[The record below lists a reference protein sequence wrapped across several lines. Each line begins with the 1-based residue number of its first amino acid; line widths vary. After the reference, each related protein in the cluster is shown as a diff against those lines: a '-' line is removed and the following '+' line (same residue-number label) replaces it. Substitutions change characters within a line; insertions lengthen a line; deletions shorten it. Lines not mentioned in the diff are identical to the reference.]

1 MHHSLQTTNISKLLL
16 KYCIP
21 AIISMMTV
29 SLYNAVDRIFIGHI
43 QGAGSLALTGL
54 GTLIP
59 FTTIILACELL
70 ITYGAIA
77 NLSLRLGEQKK
88 EEAEDFLN
96 QVPLLGL
103 IISIFLMIVFY
114 LFNEPLL
121 YLFGATS
128 DTIGYAKDYLNILT
142 IGIPFY
148 IMGFSLMGIIRSEG
162 DPKRAALILMA
173 SCLINIILDP
183 LFIFGLNLGIS
194 GAALATIL
202 SQATVFLYVVYYYT
216 RGASNL
222 KLDFKKLKIQHH
234 LVKPIITFGLSTAL
248 IQLISAFVQILL
260 NQSLKHYGTAL
271 SIGSFTTISTIYNLV
286 MMPVV
291 GINQGMIPIIG
302 YNFGQRNYTRVKK
315 TFLQGTIASTIIFTL
330 GFLLIYI
337 LPTPLVSF
345 FNPDKTFINTTVTEL
360 KLYAFSLP
368 LCALSLTAP
377 NFFQSIG
384 NSKLSIWLVI
394 IRQMIIL
401 IPALIILP
409 RLIGLNGVWLAQ
421 PITDLSVSLLCFFL
435 IKTEFKRLSSVN

>member
-234 LVKPIITFGLSTAL
+234 LVEPIITFGLSTAL

-315 TFLQGTIASTIIFTL
+315 TFLQGTIASTVIFTL

-435 IKTEFKRLSSVN
+435 IKKEFKRLSSVN

>member
-202 SQATVFLYVVYYYT
+202 SQATVFLYVV
-216 RGASNL
+216 
-222 KLDFKKLKIQHH
+222 
-234 LVKPIITFGLSTAL
+234 
-248 IQLISAFVQILL
+248 
-260 NQSLKHYGTAL
+260 
-271 SIGSFTTISTIYNLV
+271 
-286 MMPVV
+286 
-291 GINQGMIPIIG
+291 
-302 YNFGQRNYTRVKK
+302 
-315 TFLQGTIASTIIFTL
+315 
-330 GFLLIYI
+330 
-337 LPTPLVSF
+337 
-345 FNPDKTFINTTVTEL
+345 
-360 KLYAFSLP
+360 
-368 LCALSLTAP
+368 
-377 NFFQSIG
+377 
-384 NSKLSIWLVI
+384 
-394 IRQMIIL
+394 
-401 IPALIILP
+401 
-409 RLIGLNGVWLAQ
+409 
-421 PITDLSVSLLCFFL
+421 
-435 IKTEFKRLSSVN
+435 

>member
-1 MHHSLQTTNISKLLL
+1 MHQSLQTTNISKLLL

-43 QGAGSLALTGL
+43 PNVGSLALTGL

-77 NLSLRLGEQKK
+77 NLSLKLGEQKK
-88 EEAEDFLN
+88 KEAEDFLN

-103 IISIFLMIVFY
+103 IISISLVVIFY

-142 IGIPFY
+142 LGIPFY
-148 IMGFSLMGIIRSEG
+148 IIGFSLMGIIRSEG
-162 DPKRAALILMA
+162 NPRRSALILMG

-183 LFIFGLNLGIS
+183 LFIFGLNLGIR

-202 SQATVFLYVVYYYT
+202 SQATVFIYVIYYYT
-216 RGASNL
+216 QGASNL
-222 KLDFKKLKIQHH
+222 KLEVKKLKLKRH
-234 LVKPIITFGLSTAL
+234 LVQPIVTFGLSTAL
-248 IQLISAFVQILL
+248 IQLIAAFVQILL

-302 YNFGQRNYTRVKK
+302 YNFGQRNYTRVKQ
-315 TFLQGTIASTIIFTL
+315 TFLQGTAASTLVFTL
-330 GFLLIYI
+330 GFLIIYLI
-337 LPTPLVSF
+337 PTQLVSF
-345 FNPDKTFINTTVTEL
+345 FNPDPTLINTTVTEL

-368 LCALSLTAP
+368 LCALAMTAP

-401 IPALIILP
+401 IPSLIILP
-409 RLIGLNGVWLAQ
+409 RFIGLNGVWLAQ
-421 PITDLSVSLLCFFL
+421 PLTDLSVSLLCFFL
-435 IKTEFKRLSSVN
+435 IKKEFKTLNHSV